1 MSRSGM
7 AGGGSVQLLEA
18 DPDLGRGLD
27 PRRARELAQ
36 RLIVPTIELPP
47 GPWSP
52 RRPGSSPPIGL
63 LILHGVLVR
72 EASVGDHASAELLG
86 PGDLVRPWDDEQ
98 DMLLHPLV
106 AWSALVP
113 ARLAVID
120 SGVAERA
127 GQWPQLAAVLVERA
141 SRRAE
146 RLAVLQALGSL
157 TRVEDRLLGV
167 LWALAERWGRV
178 VPGGVI
184 VDLHVP
190 HRTLA
195 GMIGARRPS
204 VTTGLGHLMG
214 RGLVERRPSGGWLL
228 HGEPP
233 HAPGAFPP
241 APSSRFERGGVRL

>member
-1 MSRSGM
+1 MV
-7 AGGGSVQLLEA
+7 GGGTVHLLEA
-18 DPDLGRGLD
+18 DPDLGRGLE

-36 RLIVPTIELPP
+36 RIVVATIELSS

-52 RRPGSSPPIGL
+52 RRPGAVPPIGL
-63 LILHGVLVR
+63 LVLQGVLVR
-72 EASVGDHASAELLG
+72 EASVGDHSSAELLG

-113 ARLAVID
+113 ARLAVVD
-120 SGVAERA
+120 HGVAERA
-127 GQWPQLAAVLVERA
+127 GHWPQLSAVLVERA

-157 TRVEDRLLGV
+157 TRVEDRLLGA

-204 VTTGLGHLMG
+204 VTTGLGHLMA
-214 RGLVERRPSGGWLL
+214 RGLVERRPGGGWLL

-241 APSSRFERGGVRL
+241 ATGSRFGRGRVRA